1 MGEDEELLK
10 KANEEYEIE
19 KDKKEKENASN
30 KNKNK
35 APLAIEAP
43 PGTMEPKVSSALVA
57 PMAASQNDVLPNGVW
72 RNGIPRSRSE
82 EDEELARAIAAS
94 IGQEYVPTKKRSSR
108 VTNHAV
114 TVEQGSISGINN
126 HNSLHSVKHEI
137 EEFVERPEVTYE
149 EALDILLN
157 KECCFGLYD
166 FNINQWRT
174 AILMRQFDKNKR
186 IMVRYTQESSKKM
199 TQQRLTGAKFCTIKE
214 FPSKCIMKDPERFK
228 ITKRDLTDQSIVPK
242 ELVEAWEVRQKVA
255 AKKQKNKKT
264 N

>member
-1 MGEDEELLK
+1 MG
-10 KANEEYEIE
+10 
-19 KDKKEKENASN
+19 
-30 KNKNK
+30 
-35 APLAIEAP
+35 
-43 PGTMEPKVSSALVA
+43 
-57 PMAASQNDVLPNGVW
+57 
-72 RNGIPRSRSE
+72 
-82 EDEELARAIAAS
+82 ARAIAES
-94 IGQEYVPTKKRSSR
+94 MGQTYEPKKKRPSR
-108 VTNHAV
+108 VTNH
-114 TVEQGSISGINN
+114 TTTIEQRSIRGINN
-126 HNSLHSVKHEI
+126 HSPLHSTMIKHEE
-137 EEFVERPEVTYE
+137 EEFVEQPEVTYE

-157 KECCFGLYD
+157 KECCFGFYD

-255 AKKQKNKKT
+255 AKTKNQRHP
-264 N
+264 